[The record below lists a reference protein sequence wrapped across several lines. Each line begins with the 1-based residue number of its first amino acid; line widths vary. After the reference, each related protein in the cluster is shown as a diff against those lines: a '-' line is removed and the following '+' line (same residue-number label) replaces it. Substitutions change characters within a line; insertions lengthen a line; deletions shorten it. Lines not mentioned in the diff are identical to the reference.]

1 MSNKNNDITSFAKNR
16 GKIIVKTSIIGIL
29 TNVFLAVFKAILGV
43 FVNSIALILDAV
55 NNLSDALSSIVTII
69 GEKFASKSPDK
80 KHPMGYGRIE
90 YLSSMVIS
98 ALVLYA
104 GITSLVECIKKIIN
118 PSQASY
124 TRLSIFIIA
133 LAVIV
138 KYILGKYV
146 KKQGEKVNSSALIAS
161 GKDSMFDSILSFSVF
176 VSAII
181 YIVFNISLEAYVGI
195 IISIFMI
202 KAGFEMIGSTIDDL
216 IGHRADSNMVK
227 TLKNIIS
234 REEVVIGVYDLALF
248 NYGPN
253 KYYASAH
260 VELEDTMQVDQVD
273 ELTRKL
279 QYEIYKKTGIIL
291 IALGIYSFNTKNKQA
306 SEIRNTVEKEI
317 LKNDWALQVHGFYA
331 DTRTK
336 TMRFDVVL
344 SFDIKA
350 EEAIKNI
357 KKEIKKLYPDYTIQ
371 IVADLDL

>member
-1 MSNKNNDITSFAKNR
+1 M
-16 GKIIVKTSIIGIL
+16 
-29 TNVFLAVFKAILGV
+29 
-43 FVNSIALILDAV
+43 
-55 NNLSDALSSIVTII
+55 
-69 GEKFASKSPDK
+69 
-80 KHPMGYGRIE
+80 Y
-90 YLSSMVIS
+90 
-98 ALVLYA
+98 
-104 GITSLVECIKKIIN
+104 KKIIN

-124 TRLSIFIIA
+124 TKLSIFIIA
-133 LAVIV
+133 LSIIV

-146 KKQGEKVNSSALIAS
+146 KKQGEKVNSTALIAS

-248 NYGPN
+248 NYDPN
-253 KYYASAH
+253 KYYASSH
-260 VELEDTMQVDQVD
+260 VELEDTMQVDEVD
-273 ELTRKL
+273 ELTRRL

-291 IALGIYSFNTKNKQA
+291 IALGIYTFNTKNKKA
-306 SEIRNTVEKEI
+306 SEIRNTVEKKI
-317 LKNDWALQVHGFYA
+317 LKNDWALQVHGFYV
-331 DTRTK
+331 DTKIK

-344 SFDIKA
+344 SFDIKS
-350 EEAIKNI
+350 EDAIKKI
-357 KKEIKKLYPDYTIQ
+357 KKEIGKLYPDYTIQ